1 MDQEQLRRDLQRLDD
16 EIAAAQPGDEK
27 STALLQKLRD
37 DIRALLAHSGEPPSP
52 HYQTVSETLK
62 DSVYHFDA
70 SHPQLA
76 KTMAS
81 VIDSLALLN
90 L

>member
-1 MDQEQLRRDLQRLDD
+1 MSQEQLHRDLERLDR
-16 EIAAAQPGDEK
+16 EIAEARPGDEK
-27 STALLQKLRD
+27 STALLRKLRE
-37 DIRALLAHSGEPPSP
+37 DIRAALAQGDAASSAQ
-52 HYQTVSETLK
+52 YQSIGDSLR

>member
-1 MDQEQLRRDLQRLDD
+1 MAHEQLRQDLERLHHELLHAETTDD
-16 EIAAAQPGDEK
+16 AANEA
-27 STALLQKLRD
+27 LQKLRS
-37 DIRALLAHSGEPPSP
+37 DIKSLLADEAISLP
-52 HYQTVSETLK
+52 HYQSLGDTLK
-62 DSVYHFDA
+62 DGVYRFDA

-76 KTMAS
+76 KTMAQ

>member
-1 MDQEQLRRDLQRLDD
+1 MDQEQLRRDLERLDQ
-16 EIAAAQPGDEK
+16 EIAEAQPGDEK
-27 STALLQKLRD
+27 STSMLRKLRE
-37 DIRALLAHSGEPPSP
+37 DIRTLLAHPGESPPQ
-52 HYQTVSETLK
+52 HYHTIGETLK
-62 DSVYHFDA
+62 DGVYHFDA